1 MNYCEKIHYTILS
14 TKRAEFAVMVD
25 DLLSQLPQNEV
36 IMRLAFFGT
45 PGTNEEYVARRVLL
59 REKIRR
65 YYGDCEPALSYVSQP
80 PLNAPLLMEVHSYV
94 PDAQDRITFRH
105 YQGVPY
111 VLLENASGRFLF
123 AGGFQGDVLH
133 FGIEPQSVEAFRLL
147 GDVLRREG
155 FPLNSII
162 RQWNYIERI
171 TAFDGPDQH
180 YQAFN
185 NARSDFYSKTEWA
198 QNSFIRFLSCLCS
211 AAGYFPP
218 SRCPR
223 FRHDTFSD

>member
-155 FPLNSII
+155 FPLNRII
-162 RQWNYIERI
+162 
-171 TAFDGPDQH
+171 
-180 YQAFN
+180 
-185 NARSDFYSKTEWA
+185 SSV
-198 QNSFIRFLSCLCS
+198 
-211 AAGYFPP
+211 
-218 SRCPR
+218 
-223 FRHDTFSD
+223 

>member
-1 MNYCEKIHYTILS
+1 MNYCEKIHYTILN
-14 TKRAEFAVMVD
+14 TEPAEFAVMVD

-105 YQGVPY
+105 Y
-111 VLLENASGRFLF
+111 
-123 AGGFQGDVLH
+123 
-133 FGIEPQSVEAFRLL
+133 
-147 GDVLRREG
+147 
-155 FPLNSII
+155 
-162 RQWNYIERI
+162 
-171 TAFDGPDQH
+171 
-180 YQAFN
+180 
-185 NARSDFYSKTEWA
+185 
-198 QNSFIRFLSCLCS
+198 
-211 AAGYFPP
+211 
-218 SRCPR
+218 
-223 FRHDTFSD
+223 

>member
-45 PGTNEEYVARRVLL
+45 PGTNEEYGARRGLL

-94 PDAQDRITFRH
+94 PDAQDRPFALRQSTVERSVGGEVRS
-105 YQGVPY
+105 QVDDPDRVDTRRGV
-111 VLLENASGRFLF
+111 SR
-123 AGGFQGDVLH
+123 
-133 FGIEPQSVEAFRLL
+133 I
-147 GDVLRREG
+147 EG
-155 FPLNSII
+155 FVGVAVFH
-162 RQWNYIERI
+162 RRI
-171 TAFDGPDQH
+171 
-180 YQAFN
+180 
-185 NARSDFYSKTEWA
+185 
-198 QNSFIRFLSCLCS
+198 
-211 AAGYFPP
+211 AGVDVVDH
-218 SRCPR
+218 RR
-223 FRHDTFSD
+223 G

>member
-123 AGGFQGDVLH
+123 AGGFQCAEKLSVLVVKSQNRVADDKFH
-133 FGIEPQSVEAFRLL
+133 DIGQIMALLVVQHDFPSRRQRRFAPKPYFRLFSRHVHSAVIFKTL
-147 GDVLRREG
+147 EPKTFIFSPLSSIKSKKTFS
-155 FPLNSII
+155 FPGSRILTLII
-162 RQWNYIERI
+162 R
-171 TAFDGPDQH
+171 
-180 YQAFN
+180 
-185 NARSDFYSKTEWA
+185 
-198 QNSFIRFLSCLCS
+198 
-211 AAGYFPP
+211 
-218 SRCPR
+218 CPI
-223 FRHDTFSD
+223 

>member
-111 VLLENASGRFLF
+111 
-123 AGGFQGDVLH
+123 
-133 FGIEPQSVEAFRLL
+133 
-147 GDVLRREG
+147 
-155 FPLNSII
+155 
-162 RQWNYIERI
+162 
-171 TAFDGPDQH
+171 
-180 YQAFN
+180 
-185 NARSDFYSKTEWA
+185 
-198 QNSFIRFLSCLCS
+198 LSLI
-211 AAGYFPP
+211 
-218 SRCPR
+218 
-223 FRHDTFSD
+223 HI

>member
-1 MNYCEKIHYTILS
+1 MNYSEKIHYTILN
-14 TKRAEFAVMVD
+14 TEPAEFAVMVD

-111 VLLENASGRFLF
+111 
-123 AGGFQGDVLH
+123 
-133 FGIEPQSVEAFRLL
+133 
-147 GDVLRREG
+147 
-155 FPLNSII
+155 
-162 RQWNYIERI
+162 
-171 TAFDGPDQH
+171 
-180 YQAFN
+180 
-185 NARSDFYSKTEWA
+185 
-198 QNSFIRFLSCLCS
+198 LSLI
-211 AAGYFPP
+211 
-218 SRCPR
+218 
-223 FRHDTFSD
+223 HI